1 MNKQF
6 LFRIVSRMLVMTEH
20 DDVVP
25 RHTQVRFKPVDT
37 EFYRRLEPFQRIFR
51 MMLEI
56 PLCPVI
62 PLFRKLMDFSFSLF
76 HIIVGVTIQGYDG
89 KNNS

>member
-1 MNKQF
+1 
-6 LFRIVSRMLVMTEH
+6 MLVMTEH

-56 PLCPVI
+56 PSVPGDSI
-62 PLFRKLMDFSFSLF
+62 IQETHDSSFSLF
-76 HIIVGVTIQGYDG
+76 HIVVGVTIQGYDG

>member
-56 PLCPVI
+56 PSVPGDSIIQDTHGFL
-62 PLFRKLMDFSFSLF
+62 LFSVSYYSWSNYTR
-76 HIIVGVTIQGYDG
+76 I
-89 KNNS
+89 